1 MFELNLNVVNLCQH
15 LPRLLAKIFFI
26 FVSQI
31 LQVDLHPV
39 AVRVANSYSAIE
51 NPALL
56 RAVTWETSHL
66 LCLNNKSS
74 GSKNRERKQ
83 TVLNINN

>member
-15 LPRLLAKIFFI
+15 LPRLAKIFLI

-74 GSKNRERKQ
+74 GSTNRKHKRLKMR
-83 TVLNINN
+83 